1 MALFAVFVIVCDLY
15 DFFQSMVSQS
25 GLLNKS
31 VGLFV
36 FELLSLIQAI
46 AVIVIMWRFPRL
58 FLSRRSAE
66 REIDLLRRE
75 AMRGQ
80 RRDEDP
86 EYLRRQEERRRRL
99 YPYYEDL
106 DIEEVVFDSQSE
118 AESSVPDVAINSEP
132 LNIDK
137 QV

>member
-1 MALFAVFVIVCDLY
+1 
-15 DFFQSMVSQS
+15 
-25 GLLNKS
+25 
-31 VGLFV
+31 
-36 FELLSLIQAI
+36 
-46 AVIVIMWRFPRL
+46 
-58 FLSRRSAE
+58 
-66 REIDLLRRE
+66 
-75 AMRGQ
+75 MRGQ